1 MSVETCDVTANIRP
15 EGRKAS
21 AIQRSKR
28 PGVVGLVGGAGCSAA
43 ASIAGP
49 PVTASRSLFAPFA
62 LPTDD
67 RAAVAPA
74 CAGSRAGSSM
84 QAPVSRM
91 KKPKPTDQARSCA
104 FTVRNG
110 SMRNG

>member
-28 PGVVGLVGGAGCSAA
+28 PGVVGLVGTGRNAA
-43 ASIAGP
+43 ASIAEP
-49 PVTASRSLFAPFA
+49 PVTTTRSL
-62 LPTDD
+62 L
-67 RAAVAPA
+67 APA
-74 CAGSRAGSSM
+74 PLPRGDRAGSRAGSSM
-84 QAPVSRM
+84 QAPVRRM
-91 KKPKPTDQARSCA
+91 KRPKPTDQARSCA